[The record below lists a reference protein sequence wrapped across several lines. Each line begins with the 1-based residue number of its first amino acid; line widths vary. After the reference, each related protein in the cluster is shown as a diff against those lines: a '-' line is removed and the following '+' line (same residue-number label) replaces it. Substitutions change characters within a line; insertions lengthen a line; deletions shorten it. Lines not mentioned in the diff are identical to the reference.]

1 MRITEQWPPLLCHKD
16 EYWVP
21 RPAPPTRSKLLEI
34 LVSTEREGSGDEGPR
49 VLIRGENM
57 GHVTTLR

>member
-1 MRITEQWPPLLCHKD
+1 MNIGCQG
-16 EYWVP
+16 
-21 RPAPPTRSKLLEI
+21 PAPPTRGKLLEI
-34 LVSTEREGSGDEGPR
+34 LASTEREGSGDEGPR